1 MWRSRGYHDRGR
13 GRNIM
18 NQSMLARVRRRQHAV
33 NSNARLRQQRENYL
47 AMVKENRKKEEAR
60 DDRSKS

>member
-1 MWRSRGYHDRGR
+1 
-13 GRNIM
+13 M

-47 AMVKENRKKEEAR
+47 AMVKENRKKEETR
-60 DDRSKS
+60 DDRFKKLIL

>member
-1 MWRSRGYHDRGR
+1 
-13 GRNIM
+13 M

-47 AMVKENRKKEEAR
+47 AMVKENRKKEETR
-60 DDRSKS
+60 DEKCTS